1 MGGGLGG
8 GWAMRQVDAGG
19 WCRSGFI
26 QPHAARVHMRT
37 PAALDL
43 PAATGGAAAAAVS
56 FIGSSFQLTGII
68 LVRSVSQWSGV
79 VSAVAVAVGA
89 GAAAV
94 AAAVAVEG
102 SLSQLHDGSEW

>member
-1 MGGGLGG
+1 ML
-8 GWAMRQVDAGG
+8 VDGAGAV
-19 WCRSGFI
+19 SFSHT
-26 QPHAARVHMRT
+26 QHAYTCAHLLRWT
-37 PAALDL
+37 SQQQPAA
-43 PAATGGAAAAAVS
+43 AAAAAVS

-79 VSAVAVAVGA
+79 VSAVAAAAGA

-102 SLSQLHDGSEW
+102 SLSQLRDGSEW